1 MNLTELIWQFYHF
14 STICYEFY
22 KKLKLEINSKL
33 EPPGSKPAVPD
44 LGQKQGTEQG
54 RVALAGRIPAA
65 AVTGGEGEEGEEQE
79 GDESNLLVVLVGLG
93 DGRSSSPVMQ

>member
-1 MNLTELIWQFYHF
+1 VAARF
-14 STICYEFY
+14 
-22 KKLKLEINSKL
+22 
-33 EPPGSKPAVPD
+33 PA
-44 LGQKQGTEQG
+44 T
-54 RVALAGRIPAA
+54 